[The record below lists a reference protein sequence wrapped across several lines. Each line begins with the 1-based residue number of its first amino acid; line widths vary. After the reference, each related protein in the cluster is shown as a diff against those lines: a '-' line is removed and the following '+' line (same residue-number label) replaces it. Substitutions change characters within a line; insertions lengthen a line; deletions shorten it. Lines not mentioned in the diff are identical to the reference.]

1 MNCPE
6 ARRLLAQGVSPGS
19 GSPERAALGFHLAGC
34 PDCRGYRA
42 SLNDPLLS
50 SLLAAER
57 PAPPPSATAPAEPVA
72 LAPAVPA
79 PVESLAGRSWRAS
92 VSRALWYAGLGVL
105 GTVVLVALI
114 VLGGAALSIFNIHRN
129 VQAMIVPTEA
139 AEASQPSASASTQ
152 PPAALVAEALPS
164 PTLPL
169 APTLTLVPTLAPP
182 TATLLRP
189 SATPRPTVP
198 PATATPEPPPAGGPV
213 TVLLLGTDERPGE
226 TGPSRSDAIIIA
238 RIDPHSG
245 RVALLSLP
253 RDLWVDIPG
262 YQPSRINAA
271 HSWGMYYNEPDGG
284 MGLARR
290 TVSNLLGI
298 PIDYTV
304 QVSFQSFIG
313 AIDALGGVTVD
324 VTKELYDDEFPTMDY
339 GYTVAHFLPGPQQM
353 DGATALMYSRIRHP
367 DSDIERTRRQQAV
380 VVAAIERIRQQNVFA
395 SLKSLED
402 LTAALRGYVETDMP
416 EDHMIGLA
424 WALRD
429 FKPEHVER
437 YVLDE
442 DHISF
447 GVGSDQWAAVAAPG
461 AIEQLVDKL
470 MGR

>member
-1 MNCPE
+1 
-6 ARRLLAQGVSPGS
+6 V
-19 GSPERAALGFHLAGC
+19 
-34 PDCRGYRA
+34 
-42 SLNDPLLS
+42 
-50 SLLAAER
+50 
-57 PAPPPSATAPAEPVA
+57 
-72 LAPAVPA
+72 
-79 PVESLAGRSWRAS
+79 
-92 VSRALWYAGLGVL
+92 
-105 GTVVLVALI
+105 
-114 VLGGAALSIFNIHRN
+114 
-129 VQAMIVPTEA
+129 
-139 AEASQPSASASTQ
+139 
-152 PPAALVAEALPS
+152 
-164 PTLPL
+164 
-169 APTLTLVPTLAPP
+169 
-182 TATLLRP
+182 
-189 SATPRPTVP
+189 
-198 PATATPEPPPAGGPV
+198 PPPAGAPI
-213 TVLLLGTDERPGE
+213 TVLLLGTDEWPGE
-226 TGPSRSDAIIIA
+226 TGPSRSDAIITA
-238 RIDPHSG
+238 RIYPRSS

-262 YQPSRINAA
+262 YQSSRINAA

-304 QVSFQSFIG
+304 QVNFQSFIG

-380 VVAAIERIRQQNVFA
+380 VVAALDRIRQQNVLA

-402 LTAALRGYVETDMP
+402 VTAALRGFVETDMP
-416 EDHMIGLA
+416 EERMIGLA

-429 FKPEHVER
+429 FTPDRVER

-447 GVGSDQWAAVAAPG
+447 GIGSDRWAAVAAPG
-461 AIEQLVDKL
+461 AIEALVAQLI
-470 MGR
+470 GP